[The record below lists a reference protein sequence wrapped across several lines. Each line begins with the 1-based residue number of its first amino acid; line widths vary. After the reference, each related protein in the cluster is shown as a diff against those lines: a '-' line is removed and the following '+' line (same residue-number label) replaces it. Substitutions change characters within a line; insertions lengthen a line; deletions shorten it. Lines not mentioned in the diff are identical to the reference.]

1 MTVELNL
8 GLHKQQSVAFES
20 LATEILY
27 GGAAGGGKSHLMR
40 VIAILLCSQVKGLQV
55 YLFRRI
61 SGDLFKNHMEGA
73 GGFYAMLSPWFQ
85 AGLVK
90 YNGSDNFLQFWNGSK
105 IWLCHCQH
113 EKDVMKYQGPEI
125 HVLLID
131 ELTHFSEK
139 IYRFLRNRVRLG
151 GLDVP
156 EQWKNKLPLILCG
169 SNPGSEGHQWVKRT
183 FVTAAKP
190 LEIHRTPKAE
200 GGMLR
205 QYIPA
210 KLEDNPTLL
219 ENDPTYIDRLEGLG
233 DPALVKAMKN
243 GDWNI
248 VAGGALDDVWSHR
261 LILPRF
267 KVPKSWSI
275 DRSFDWGSTHP
286 FAVGWWAETDGTEV
300 ELESGVFCPPPKS
313 IIQIA
318 EWYGT
323 KQEGSNE
330 GLKMSSTDIAKGVK
344 KRDDELLKDG
354 WIQSRVKP
362 GPADNQISN
371 VTDSSV
377 PTIETKMADEG
388 VRWAKSNKSPGS
400 RVIGLELLRTRMKAA
415 NQEHPE
421 DPGIYFMDNCLSSVA
436 ILPTLPRDKNKPE
449 DVDTD
454 AEDHVYDMVRYRVL
468 AGAKLAKVTSLQR
481 AV

>member
-1 MTVELNL
+1 MSVELNL
-8 GLHKQQSVAFES
+8 DLHAQQSVAFES
-20 LATEILY
+20 IANEILY

-40 VIAILLCSQVKGLQV
+40 ATAIALCSQVKGLQV

-73 GGFYAMLSPWFQ
+73 GGFYAMLAPWFEH
-85 AGLVK
+85 GLVK

-125 HVLLID
+125 HVLLVD

-151 GLDVP
+151 GLEVP
-156 EQWKNKLPLILCG
+156 KSLKGKLPLILCG

-183 FVTAAKP
+183 FVSAAKP
-190 LEIHRTPKAE
+190 LDIHRTSKAE

-219 ENDPTYIDRLEGLG
+219 ENDPNYIDRLEGLG

-261 LILPRF
+261 VILPRF
-267 KVPKSWSI
+267 KVPSSWSV
-275 DRSFDWGSTHP
+275 DRAFDWGSTHP
-286 FAVGWWAETDGTEV
+286 FSVGWFAEADGSEV
-300 ELESGVFCPPPKS
+300 QLESGVFCPPPKS
-313 IIQIA
+313 LIQIY

-323 KQEGSNE
+323 KEPGSNE
-330 GLKMSSTDIAKGVK
+330 GLKLSSTEIAKGIK
-344 KRDDELLKDG
+344 ERDQDLLSQG
-354 WIQSRVKP
+354 WIQNPVKP

-371 VTDSSV
+371 VTDDAV
-377 PTIETKMADEG
+377 PTIEKLMKKEKVSWT
-388 VRWAKSNKSPGS
+388 KSNKSPGS
-400 RVIGLELLRTRMKAA
+400 RVIGLELMRTRLKEVK
-415 NQEHPE
+415 QDHPE
-421 DPGIYFMDNCLSSVA
+421 KPGLYFMDNCLASID
-436 ILPTLPRDKNKPE
+436 ILPTLPRDKNKTE
-449 DVDTD
+449 DVDTN

-468 AGAKLAKVTSLQR
+468 AGAKLAKVTSLKT